1 MITKK
6 TDKEIEI
13 LREGGKRLA
22 FILSELVKKAV
33 PGMTGQELEDF
44 ARKLT
49 EEGGDKPAFLG
60 YKSKHDKVSYP
71 AGLCLSINDEVVHSP
86 ANIGG
91 KVLKDGDIASIDYG
105 IIHKGLYTDSAI
117 TVPVG
122 KVDAAAKK
130 LLEVTKKALDIGIK
144 QCIAGNTTGDIGFAI
159 EEYVKPFGFGIIR
172 ELAGHGV
179 GYKVHEDPYIPNYG
193 NKGEGEKLFS
203 GMVIAI
209 EPMLNEGTRE
219 IKLGEDGFTYK
230 TRDGKRGAHFEHTI
244 VITEGKPEILTKA
257 A

>member
-6 TDKEIEI
+6 TEKDIEY

-22 FILSELVKKAV
+22 FILKELQKKVA
-33 PGMTGQELEDF
+33 PGVTGQELEDF
-44 ARKLT
+44 ALKLT
-49 EEGGDKPAFLG
+49 AEGGDKPAFLG
-60 YKSKHDKVSYP
+60 YKTKHDKVPYP

-86 ANIGG
+86 ATNEG
-91 KVLKDGDIASIDYG
+91 KIIKEGDIVSLDYG

-122 KVDAAAKK
+122 KVDAVAQK
-130 LLEVTKKALDIGIK
+130 LLEVTKKSLDVGIK
-144 QCIAGNTTGDIGFAI
+144 QCKAGNTTGDIGSAI

-179 GYKVHEDPYIPNYG
+179 GYKVHEDPYVPNYG
-193 NKGEGEKLFS
+193 KKGEGEKLFP

-209 EPMLNEGTRE
+209 EPMLNEGTKD
-219 IKLGEDGFTYK
+219 IKLSRDGFTYK
-230 TRDGKRGAHFEHTI
+230 TADGKRSAHFEHT
-244 VITEGKPEILTKA
+244 VLITLGQPEILTKA

>member
-1 MITKK
+1 MVTKK
-6 TDKEIEI
+6 TEKDIEY

-22 FILSELVKKAV
+22 FILKELQKKVA
-33 PGMTGQELEDF
+33 PGVTGQELEDF

-60 YKSKHDKVSYP
+60 HMSKHDKVPYP

-86 ANIGG
+86 ATGEG
-91 KVLKDGDIASIDYG
+91 KVIKEGDVVSLDYG
-105 IIHKGLYTDSAI
+105 IIHKGLYTDSAV
-117 TVPVG
+117 TVAVG
-122 KVDAAAKK
+122 KVDAVAKK
-130 LLEVTKKALDIGIK
+130 LLSVTKKALEIGIK
-144 QCIAGNTTGDIGFAI
+144 ECKNGNTTGDIGFAI
-159 EEYVKPFGFGIIR
+159 EEYVKPYKFGIIR

-193 NKGEGEKLFS
+193 KKGTGEKLFP

-209 EPMLNEGTRE
+209 EPMLNEGTAD
-219 IKLGEDGFTYK
+219 IKLAEDGFTYK

-244 VITEGKPEILTKA
+244 LITEGKPEILTK
-257 A
+257 

>member
-1 MITKK
+1 M
-6 TDKEIEI
+6 
-13 LREGGKRLA
+13 
-22 FILSELVKKAV
+22 
-33 PGMTGQELEDF
+33 
-44 ARKLT
+44 
-49 EEGGDKPAFLG
+49 
-60 YKSKHDKVSYP
+60 
-71 AGLCLSINDEVVHSP
+71 HSP

-91 KVLKDGDIASIDYG
+91 KVLKEGDVVSIDYG

-122 KVDAAAKK
+122 KVDATARK
-130 LLEVTKKALDIGIK
+130 LLEVTQKSLQIGIK

-193 NKGEGEKLFS
+193 KKGEGEKLFP

-209 EPMLNEGTRE
+209 EPMLNEGTKE

-244 VITEGKPEILTKA
+244 LITEGKPEILTK
-257 A
+257 